1 MDGYVVAG
9 RATHWVTDNVRL
21 GVTGQTQKSDADRHT
36 ILGADV
42 LVKHSNNTWLKAEVA
57 QSTGAPRTT
66 NGSSDGGLTFVQNTT
81 VANNSKSLAYRFQS
95 SVDLKD
101 VSDGA
106 LEGQIGAYF
115 EHYDRGYSGQI
126 L

>member
-1 MDGYVVAG
+1 M
-9 RATHWVTDNVRL
+9 
-21 GVTGQTQKSDADRHT
+21 
-36 ILGADV
+36 
-42 LVKHSNNTWLKAEVA
+42 
-57 QSTGAPRTT
+57 
-66 NGSSDGGLTFVQNTT
+66 QNTAA
-81 VANNSKSLAYRFQS
+81 ANNSKSLAYRFQS

-126 L
+126 LQDPNETDRWGVSASFGNSDNSDGWFIDVAARF